1 MASSIDLIL
10 LGMVYDQPRSAYDI
24 QKHVE
29 YRKLS
34 HWVKIS
40 SPSVYKKLRV
50 LEQKGYLRTTRQ
62 REGNMPEKSI
72 YSLTKQG
79 RRYFHELMQEISAQ
93 PFEILFDFNAV
104 VVSLNKV
111 GKEEGLDC
119 VQRIAES
126 LKNTQAYLSVQREA
140 KKDIPYVGRTILE
153 QQLSVCETLC
163 TWCDSLREELENSDG
178 LEKMK
183 ELP

>member
-50 LEQKGYLRTTRQ
+50 LEQKGYLMTTRQ
-62 REGNMPEKSI
+62 RVGNMPEKSI

>member
-1 MASSIDLIL
+1 
-10 LGMVYDQPRSAYDI
+10 
-24 QKHVE
+24 
-29 YRKLS
+29 
-34 HWVKIS
+34 
-40 SPSVYKKLRV
+40 
-50 LEQKGYLRTTRQ
+50 
-62 REGNMPEKSI
+62 MPEKSI

>member
-1 MASSIDLIL
+1 MVSSIDLIL

-29 YRKLS
+29 YRNLS

-50 LEQKGYLRTTRQ
+50 LEQKGL
-62 REGNMPEKSI
+62 E
-72 YSLTKQG
+72 
-79 RRYFHELMQEISAQ
+79 
-93 PFEILFDFNAV
+93 
-104 VVSLNKV
+104 
-111 GKEEGLDC
+111 C
-119 VQRIAES
+119 VQRIAQS
-126 LKNTQAYLSVQREA
+126 LQDTRTYLSMQRDV
-140 KKDIPYVGRTILE
+140 KKEIPYVGRSILE
-153 QQLSVCETLC
+153 QQLSVCETLL
-163 TWCDSLREELENSDG
+163 TWCHTLCEELKSSDG